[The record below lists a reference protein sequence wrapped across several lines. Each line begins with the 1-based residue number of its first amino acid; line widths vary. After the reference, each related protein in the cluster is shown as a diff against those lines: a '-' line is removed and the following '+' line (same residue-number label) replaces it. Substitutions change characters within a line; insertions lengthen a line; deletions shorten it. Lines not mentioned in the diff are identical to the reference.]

1 MTVLLPQV
9 DTYMAHIIACLA
21 HQPDVL
27 EVEINEAAEWRPAG
41 SSGAFRSVLDTHS
54 TAAAAAAAGGAG
66 GDMSSDEEDEEAE
79 LR

>member
-1 MTVLLPQV
+1 
-9 DTYMAHIIACLA
+9 MAHIIASLA

-41 SSGAFRSVLDTHS
+41 SSGAFRSVLDPHS
-54 TAAAAAAAGGAG
+54 TAVAAAAAAGGGG
-66 GDMSSDEEDEEAE
+66 GDMSSDEEDEAAE

>member
-1 MTVLLPQV
+1 
-9 DTYMAHIIACLA
+9 MAHIIASLA

-41 SSGAFRSVLDTHS
+41 SSGAFRSVQDPQSS
-54 TAAAAAAAGGAG
+54 TGAAAAAGGGGGA
-66 GDMSSDEEDEEAE
+66 GDMSSDEEDEAAE